1 MQPVDPAK
9 LAAKLPLRD
18 IHLPAAPSWWP
29 PAPGWWLL
37 GGLLAIVSLLL
48 WLLWRRIRR
57 LRSRRQALQTLA
69 ELEKTAVPMTSLIT
83 ELSMLL
89 RRCALC
95 AFPEENCAA
104 LSGEAWLEFLDRPLT
119 EKAFTSGVGRCLAD
133 GPYQPAV
140 EVDREALLALCRR
153 WLKRLPPT
161 PRSRR
166 KG

>member
-1 MQPVDPAK
+1 MQPVNLAK

-37 GGLLAIVSLLL
+37 VGLLVVGSLLL
-48 WLLWRRIRR
+48 WLLWRRIQR
-57 LRSRRQALQTLA
+57 LRYRRQALHTLA
-69 ELEKTAVPMTSLIT
+69 ELEKTVVPMTSLIT

-89 RRCALC
+89 RRSALC
-95 AFPEENCAA
+95 AFPGENCAS

-119 EKAFTSGVGRCLAD
+119 EKPFTAGVGRCLAD
-133 GPYQPAV
+133 GPYQPTV
-140 EVDREALLALCRR
+140 EVDREALLALCRH
-153 WLKRLPPT
+153 WLKHLPPT